1 MHNMLDRLKIAAMSS
16 HTLIIEII
24 VFKLYTYN
32 II

>member
-1 MHNMLDRLKIAAMSS
+1 MHNMLDRLKVAAMS